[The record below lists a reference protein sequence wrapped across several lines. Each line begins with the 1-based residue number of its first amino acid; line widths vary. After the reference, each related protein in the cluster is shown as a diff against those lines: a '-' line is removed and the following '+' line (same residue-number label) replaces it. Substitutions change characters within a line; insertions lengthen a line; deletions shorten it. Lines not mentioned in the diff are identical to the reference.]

1 MTVTIGVLIALGI
14 IAAAMLV
21 KKMYI
26 ASIIVVVATGVI
38 AVICRYRERFKL
50 RPPIVRTE
58 YSKAADLGTFP
69 PPGRTIGSGRFG
81 EVESDDD
88 DDEADA
94 GGQGDLYHRR
104 MHRQRHTQGKY
115 GPRVVGGSRYR
126 RGLQHPVRIRVQPQ
140 TRRYYD

>member
-1 MTVTIGVLIALGI
+1 MTVMIVVLIVLGI
-14 IAAAMLV
+14 TAAATLV

-26 ASIIVVVATGVI
+26 ASIVAVVAMGAIGV
-38 AVICRYRERFKL
+38 VCRYRERFKL

-69 PPGRTIGSGRFG
+69 PPGRTIGTGRFG

-88 DDEADA
+88 DEADV
-94 GGQGDLYHRR
+94 GGQGDLYYRR
-104 MHRQRHTQGKY
+104 MQRQRHTQGKY
-115 GPRVVGGSRYR
+115 GPRVAGGSRYR
-126 RGLQHPVRIRVQPQ
+126 RGLQHPIRIRVQPQ